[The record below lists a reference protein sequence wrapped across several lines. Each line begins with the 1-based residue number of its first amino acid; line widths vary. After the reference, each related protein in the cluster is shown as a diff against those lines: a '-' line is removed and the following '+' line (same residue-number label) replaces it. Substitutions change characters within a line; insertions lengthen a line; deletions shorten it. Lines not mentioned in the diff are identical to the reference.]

1 MPTTRRQYTETRVL
15 NLWLFNYGAIRIG
28 NDITIIW
35 KVKKNGEDAVLNDKR
50 ISLDFTHP
58 RGQQHVV
65 SSDYTISGNTI
76 TIVLKGEDQR
86 ILGPY
91 TLTLGARYQD
101 GKRYMIQDKCKIFE
115 LVGRSCAEDMDDD
128 YYTVEL

>member
-1 MPTTRRQYTETRVL
+1 MER
-15 NLWLFNYGAIRIG
+15 FRIG

-35 KVKKNGEDAVLNDKR
+35 RVKKNGEDAVLHDKR
-50 ISLDFTHP
+50 SSLYLTHA
-58 RGQQHVV
+58 RGRMTVPPAN
-65 SSDYTISGNTI
+65 YTIDGNTL
-76 TIVLKGEDQR
+76 TYVFKGEDQS

-91 TLTLGARYQD
+91 TLTLDLKYQD
-101 GKRYMIQDKCKIFE
+101 GKRYMIQDKCKAFE

>member
-1 MPTTRRQYTETRVL
+1 MER
-15 NLWLFNYGAIRIG
+15 FRIG

-35 KVKKNGEDAVLNDKR
+35 RIKKNGEDAFLDDKR
-50 ISLDFTHP
+50 RTLYLTHA
-58 RGQQHVV
+58 RGRIAVP
-65 SSDYTISGNTI
+65 SEDYTVIGNTL
-76 TIVLKGEDQR
+76 TYVFKGEEQT

-91 TLTLGARYQD
+91 TLTLDAKHQD
-101 GKRYMIQDKCKIFE
+101 GRRYMIQDKCKAFE